1 MLIGQQTKEPIL
13 VLSIKDQGV
22 CARARVRACVRHVVL
37 NRHFHQS
44 KDIKNPN
51 NY

>member
-1 MLIGQQTKEPIL
+1 MLIGQQAKEPIL

-22 CARARVRACVRHVVL
+22 CARACVRHVVL
-37 NRHFHQS
+37 YRHFYQS

-51 NY
+51 TYQ